1 MILDLGPSEFWG
13 SWCAVGRPISTDI
26 LTFNGERRTKNR
38 SVQSLSPGAGV
49 WTGWRLSDSVLYLFS
64 SPYLDMLGVSTIYQ
78 PLLSPNPSTSKPQE
92 RFVEDL
98 KMLSMFGDLNRNG
111 SFLESRALDGRNN
124 SLSFFFEKDWIYQ
137 TGLII
142 PHHLINANQ
151 PDHTRPLFGRR
162 CSVYLSVPGSKPT
175 SVSLNQ
181 YSINIHMADFTTFF
195 HSLYHNFSMWN
206 QMDGPHDDRACF

>member
-1 MILDLGPSEFWG
+1 MFGL
-13 SWCAVGRPISTDI
+13 VGGI
-26 LTFNGERRTKNR
+26 
-38 SVQSLSPGAGV
+38 
-49 WTGWRLSDSVLYLFS
+49 WRLSDSVLYLFS
-64 SPYLDMLGVSTIYQ
+64 SPYLDMLGVPTIYQ
-78 PLLSPNPSTSKPQE
+78 LLLSPNPSTSKPQG

-98 KMLSMFGDLNRNG
+98 KMLSMFGDSNRNG

-162 CSVYLSVPGSKPT
+162 SSVYLSVPGSKPT
-175 SVSLNQ
+175 SVYLNH
-181 YSINIHMADFTTFF
+181 INIQSIFIWQINSYDAIHMMADFTTCF
-195 HSLYHNFSMWN
+195 HSLYHHFSM
-206 QMDGPHDDRACF
+206 